1 MSDEARGSDV
11 EGGGDLP
18 RAAAARARARA
29 AAAEAMGAG
38 IRFEEALRAHAAG
51 ALTDAELTCVYIAER
66 VYRKA
71 GSRWLQAERR
81 PPLPSASP
89 SPWVRLF
96 AERELCRVPAA
107 VPRALVAWADEARP
121 VDLLFEVP
129 SPRAILA
136 RQARGRRVVSLLD
149 EGARTAPHEDGLAFA
164 VHDLCHLE
172 KFVDPTHHVEQVGF
186 FALTHAAF
194 EQDRFQALEASLDD
208 LFRDERDHV
217 IADMNGSAAFLFLT
231 LRGKLKLAV
240 RRRVALRRGAPCA
253 SGPLDAEERCACDEA
268 DEALFDLFDLR
279 GEARL
284 GARRVTSRSSDEA
297 AAASLVAYFAEVG
310 AAALARGAG
319 ASQAPYPSER

>member
-1 MSDEARGSDV
+1 MSDEARCSDA
-11 EGGGDLP
+11 ERGGGGNGNP
-18 RAAAARARARA
+18 RASAERARARA
-29 AAAEAMGAG
+29 AAAESMGAG
-38 IRFEEALRAHAAG
+38 IRFDEARRVHARG
-51 ALTDAELTCVYIAER
+51 ELGDAELACAYVAER

-89 SPWVRLF
+89 SPWVQIV
-96 AERELCRVPAA
+96 AARELCRVPAA
-107 VPRALVAWADEARP
+107 VPRALVAWAEGARP
-121 VDLLFEVP
+121 VDLLFDVP
-129 SPRAILA
+129 SPLAILA

-149 EGARTAPHEDGLAFA
+149 DGACTAPHEDGLAFA

-172 KFVDPTHHVEQVGF
+172 KFVDPLHHVEQVGF

-194 EQDRFQALEASLDD
+194 TEGRLQALEASLDD
-208 LFRDERDHV
+208 LFRGERDHV

-240 RRRVALRRGAPCA
+240 RRRVARRRGTPCA
-253 SGPLDAEERCACDEA
+253 AGPLDAEERAACDEA

-284 GARRVTSRSSDEA
+284 GARRFTSRGSDEA
-297 AAASLVAYFAEVG
+297 AAASLVAHFAEAG
-310 AAALARGAG
+310 AAALRGA
-319 ASQAPYPSER
+319 